1 MGRAFDT
8 LHPWVS
14 FIFFAVCIV
23 FSMVSSSPV
32 MLAVSFAS
40 ALVLLCVLSGVKALR
55 YLLFS
60 VPAIIA
66 AAAVNTAFNHEGAT
80 VLLYINGNPITLESV
95 IYGAVSGTVLMT
107 VIIWFAC
114 FSRIMTSE
122 KIMFLFAKVSP
133 SLSLLFSM
141 ILRFVPQVTAKAR
154 QINEAQ
160 RLSYG
165 TPAGLYGRIK
175 RGLTVIYALLLRS
188 FEDAADTADS
198 MKCRGYGL
206 PGRTAFS
213 RFRFTLLDGAV
224 LAVMLVLTAAAAA
237 AAGTGAVRSAY
248 FPLFSGI
255 KTGPYAV
262 ITYTLY
268 AALLNIPAALCLTEE
283 IKWSYLKSRI

>member
-23 FSMVSSSPV
+23 FSMISSSPV

-40 ALVLLCVLSGVKALR
+40 ALILLCVVSGAKALR

-141 ILRFVPQVTAKAR
+141 ILRFVPQVAAKAR

-165 TPAGLYGRIK
+165 TPASLYGKIK

-268 AALLNIPAALCLTEE
+268 AALLNIPAALCVTEE

>member
-23 FSMVSSSPV
+23 FSMISSSPV

-40 ALVLLCVLSGVKALR
+40 ALILLCVVSGAKALR

-114 FSRIMTSE
+114 FNRIMTSE
-122 KIMFLFAKVSP
+122 KIMFLFARVSP
-133 SLSLLFSM
+133 SLSLLFFFF
-141 ILRFVPQVTAKAR
+141 LRFVPQVAAKAR

-165 TPAGLYGRIK
+165 TPAGLYGKIK
-175 RGLTVIYALLLRS
+175 RDLTVIYALLLRS

-268 AALLNIPAALCLTEE
+268 AALLNIPAALCVTEE

>member
-40 ALVLLCVLSGVKALR
+40 ALVLLCVVSGAKALR

-95 IYGAVSGTVLMT
+95 IYGAVSGTVFMT

-141 ILRFVPQVTAKAR
+141 ILRFVPQVAAKAR

-165 TPAGLYGRIK
+165 TPAGLYGKIK

-213 RFRFTLLDGAV
+213 RFRFTLLDGTV
-224 LAVMLVLTAAAAA
+224 LAVMLALTAVSAA
-237 AAGTGAVRSAY
+237 AAGTGTVRSAY

>member
-40 ALVLLCVLSGVKALR
+40 ALVLLCVVSGAKALR

-141 ILRFVPQVTAKAR
+141 ILRFVLQVAAKAR

-268 AALLNIPAALCLTEE
+268 AALLNIPAALCVTEE

>member
-23 FSMVSSSPV
+23 FSMISSSPV
-32 MLAVSFAS
+32 MLAISFAS
-40 ALVLLCVLSGVKALR
+40 ALILLCVVSGAKALW

-114 FSRIMTSE
+114 FNRIMTSE
-122 KIMFLFAKVSP
+122 KIMFLFARVSP

-141 ILRFVPQVTAKAR
+141 ILRFVPQVAAKAR

-268 AALLNIPAALCLTEE
+268 AALLNIPAALCVTEE

>member
-14 FIFFAVCIV
+14 FIFFAVCIA

-60 VPAIIA
+60 VPAII

-141 ILRFVPQVTAKAR
+141 ILRFVPQVAAKAR

-224 LAVMLVLTAAAAA
+224 LAVMLALTAVSAA
-237 AAGTGAVRSAY
+237 AAGTGTVRSAY

>member
-23 FSMVSSSPV
+23 FSMISSSPV
-32 MLAVSFAS
+32 MLAVSFFS
-40 ALVLLCVLSGVKALR
+40 ALLLLFVISGRKAVR

-198 MKCRGYGL
+198 MK
-206 PGRTAFS
+206 
-213 RFRFTLLDGAV
+213 
-224 LAVMLVLTAAAAA
+224 
-237 AAGTGAVRSAY
+237 
-248 FPLFSGI
+248 
-255 KTGPYAV
+255 
-262 ITYTLY
+262 
-268 AALLNIPAALCLTEE
+268 
-283 IKWSYLKSRI
+283 

>member
-1 MGRAFDT
+1 
-8 LHPWVS
+8 
-14 FIFFAVCIV
+14 
-23 FSMVSSSPV
+23 
-32 MLAVSFAS
+32 
-40 ALVLLCVLSGVKALR
+40 
-55 YLLFS
+55 
-60 VPAIIA
+60 
-66 AAAVNTAFNHEGAT
+66 
-80 VLLYINGNPITLESV
+80 
-95 IYGAVSGTVLMT
+95 
-107 VIIWFAC
+107 
-114 FSRIMTSE
+114 MTSE
-122 KIMFLFAKVSP
+122 KIMFLFARVSP

-141 ILRFVPQVTAKAR
+141 ILRFVPQVAAKAR

-165 TPAGLYGRIK
+165 TPASLYGKIK

-213 RFRFTLLDGAV
+213 RFRFTARDGAV

-268 AALLNIPAALCLTEE
+268 AALLNIPAALCVTEE

>member
-1 MGRAFDT
+1 MGIAFDT
-8 LHPWVS
+8 LLPWVS
-14 FIFFAVCIV
+14 FTFFAVCIV
-23 FSMVSSSPV
+23 FSIISSSPV

-40 ALVLLCVLSGVKALR
+40 ALILLCVVSGAKALW

-141 ILRFVPQVTAKAR
+141 ILRFVPQVAAKAR

-268 AALLNIPAALCLTEE
+268 AALLNIPAALCVTEE

>member
-40 ALVLLCVLSGVKALR
+40 ALVLLCVVSGAKALR

-95 IYGAVSGTVLMT
+95 IYGAVSGTVFMT

-141 ILRFVPQVTAKAR
+141 ILRFVPQVAAKAR

-165 TPAGLYGRIK
+165 TPAGLYGKIK

-224 LAVMLVLTAAAAA
+224 LALMLALTAVSAA
-237 AAGTGAVRSAY
+237 AAGTGTVRSAY

-268 AALLNIPAALCLTEE
+268 AALLNIPAALCVTEE

>member
-237 AAGTGAVRSAY
+237 AAGTGTVRSAY